1 LSFKV
6 LGEVVA
12 LMNVGALQLRL
23 PPALKV
29 PLFTATV
36 FGADVLL
43 KPRPA

>member
-6 LGEVVA
+6 LGDFVA
-12 LMNVGALQLRL
+12 LMKVGALQLRL

-36 FGADVLL
+36 FGGEVLL